1 MGTFNVSLKT
11 LTDRVSME
19 VVYTPRALDE
29 ISVEIAEV
37 NRPGL
42 FLAGYYDYFDKL
54 RLQIMGLAEMN
65 FLSGLT
71 AEKRYEALEQLFRQ
85 QPPAVIVCRS
95 EELAPFPEM
104 QELAQKHAVAL
115 LRSNETTCTLMGSLI
130 SVLNLELA
138 PRITRHGV
146 LVEVYGEGV
155 LLLGESGVGK
165 SETAIELVK
174 RGHRLIADDA
184 VEIKRNVTDRLVG
197 TAPELIRHYIELRG
211 IGVIDV
217 CRLFGM
223 SAVKDE
229 AEIDMVINLEQ
240 WKDGAMYD
248 RLGLENLYTTI
259 LDVQVPSLTVP
270 VRPGRNLAVIIEV
283 AAMNNRHKK
292 MGYNAAVEFTK
303 QINQHFDQAM
313 SAQLNDN

>member
-146 LVEVYGEGV
+146 LVEVYGEGI
-155 LLLGESGVGK
+155 LILGDSGIGK
-165 SETAIELVK
+165 SELAIELVK
-174 RGHRLIADDA
+174 RGHRLVADDA
-184 VEIKRNVTDRLVG
+184 VELRKVSNRQIMG
-197 TAPELIRHYIELRG
+197 TAPENIRHFIELRG
-211 IGVIDV
+211 IGVINV
-217 CRLFGM
+217 AKLFGM
-223 SAVKDE
+223 GAVKESSNIDLIINMVPWRDGE
-229 AEIDMVINLEQ
+229 A
-240 WKDGAMYD
+240 YD
-248 RLGLENLYTTI
+248 RLGMETQYTEI
-259 LDVQVPSLTVP
+259 LDVKVPSITVP
-270 VRPGRNLAVIIEV
+270 ITPGRNLAVIFEV
-283 AAMNNRHKK
+283 AAMNNRQKR
-292 MGYNAAVEFTK
+292 MGYNAAVEFTE
-303 QINQHFDQAM
+303 QM
-313 SAQLNDN
+313 SKYFTARNDD

>member
-1 MGTFNVSLKT
+1 MGNFAVSLKR
-11 LTDRVSME
+11 LVEKVSLE
-19 VVYTPRALDE
+19 VIYTPCDLDK

-146 LVEVYGEGV
+146 LVEVYGEGI
-155 LLLGESGVGK
+155 LILGDSGVGK

-184 VEIKRNVTDRLVG
+184 VELRKVSNPPTSATLLSCAASASSTWRVCLVSARSKTALRWKWSLSWKPG
-197 TAPELIRHYIELRG
+197 TAPRIMTAPAWKAIPMISLALRCP
-211 IGVIDV
+211 V
-217 CRLFGM
+217 C
-223 SAVKDE
+223 
-229 AEIDMVINLEQ
+229 
-240 WKDGAMYD
+240 
-248 RLGLENLYTTI
+248 
-259 LDVQVPSLTVP
+259 
-270 VRPGRNLAVIIEV
+270 
-283 AAMNNRHKK
+283 
-292 MGYNAAVEFTK
+292 
-303 QINQHFDQAM
+303 
-313 SAQLNDN
+313 